1 MLTLHRILHQGQ
13 IQVLLLLLFVVSCR
27 KPDPVLP
34 DPPAN
39 IIVEATV
46 PALIYSNVKEVYLD
60 ASRSISLNGRRALFF
75 TWTCSSFPAASGK
88 PVIVDS
94 NLAFARVYNPGVGQY
109 TFKLIIKDNLG
120 NMAESSYALDV
131 REDTLTGKKP
141 IAKAGQ
147 DQQIYAPK
155 HSVILDAFETFSVN
169 PMGRSL
175 FFKWT
180 LIQKPAAAIDVQIKN
195 STLPEAFVDRLV
207 EGEYKIQLEVK
218 NELGLLAY
226 DTVNIKVLPDAL
238 KGTTRIFE
246 NELWEVYEDV
256 AWGGNYVVVVIFEQ
270 DLFENRFDGNMEVR
284 VWDEEKKEWSDPAK
298 FEWYITEGGSLFI
311 MYPYLDD
318 EEAYFKMVG
327 VKTRVQVKFL

>member
-1 MLTLHRILHQGQ
+1 MLTLHRILHQKQ
-13 IQVLLLLLFVVSCR
+13 IQVFLLLVFVISCR

-34 DPPAN
+34 APPTT

-60 ASRSISLNGRRALFF
+60 ASRTISLNGRRALFF
-75 TWTCSSFPAASGK
+75 NWTCSSFPAASGK

-94 NLAFARVYNPGVGQY
+94 TNAFARVDNPGIGQY

-147 DQQIYAPK
+147 DQQINAPK
-155 HSVILDAFETFSVN
+155 STVILDAYETFSVN
-169 PMGRSL
+169 PMGRPL

-180 LIQKPAAAIDVQIKN
+180 VIKKPATALDVQIKN
-195 STLPEAFVDRLV
+195 NTLPEAFVEGLV
-207 EGEYKIQLEVK
+207 DGEYKIQLEVK
-218 NELGLLAY
+218 NEIGLSDY
-226 DTVNIKVLPDAL
+226 DTVEIKVLPDAL
-238 KGTTRIFE
+238 KGTVRVFE
-246 NELWEVYEDV
+246 NELWERVEDGWGDYVAIIIYEP
-256 AWGGNYVVVVIFEQ
+256 

-284 VWDEEKKEWSDPAK
+284 VWDDEKKEWSDPAK
-298 FEWYITEGGSLFI
+298 FEWYSSEGGGLFI
-311 MYPYLDD
+311 MYPYLEDY
-318 EEAYFKMVG
+318 EAYYKMVG